1 MRTINPAAFV
11 VTLALTLVTSSR
23 SEAQP
28 AATWGITLP
37 TSQNGEA
44 QRRFV
49 EGVTAMH
56 LHMYEDAEDHFL
68 AAQKLVPDFV
78 MAYWGEALNQH
89 RTIWSYHNRDKAL
102 AALAKLGPT
111 PEARLVRAKTPR
123 ERDYMA
129 AVDAL
134 FGSGTQRER
143 ELAYAL
149 KMRAL
154 SAAHPDDLEALAWY
168 CLSLMRIDLPGLTRQ
183 QTRMEMASLALK
195 VLQRNAKHPG
205 ANRYLIQST
214 DDPTHTAI
222 GWIAVSNLKAVRSTG
237 AEVIHVPSHVY
248 LQHGLW
254 NEVADANRL
263 AFDASMAWVDAH
275 GWKLADLNLHNYGHL
290 LNFLNYAYL
299 ESGQL
304 EKAAGVRDRIRKDF
318 YASGKAAE
326 IRRWFIDVHARCIVE
341 LAEWGEVKELAATMR
356 EEKLG
361 DTPIW
366 LAIGIGAARTHQL
379 DLAREALAF
388 MPKEANG
395 LESLPARE
403 LRGLIA
409 FAEGQKDVAV
419 KELAQAAAIDQ
430 QATGRIGTPPT
441 PVKPANE
448 LYGEVLAELGRDK
461 EALEQFEVSLTLMR
475 RRPLSLLGAA
485 RASQR
490 LGLTA
495 KAAAYYQELRDVWK
509 GADADHP
516 FLAEVRRATNN

>member
-1 MRTINPAAFV
+1 MSTKIFPCAAVALGVVLVAAAPAA
-11 VTLALTLVTSSR
+11 
-23 SEAQP
+23 AQP
-28 AATWGITLP
+28 AATWGVTMA
-37 TSQNGEA
+37 TTESGEA

-56 LHMYEDAEDHFL
+56 LHMYEDAEEHFL
-68 AAQKLVPDFV
+68 AAQKLAPDFV

-111 PEARLVRAKTPR
+111 PAARSAKAPTTR
-123 ERDYMA
+123 ERGYLA
-129 AVDAL
+129 AVEAL
-134 FGSGTQRER
+134 FGAGPQRER
-143 ELAYAL
+143 ELAYAV
-149 KMRAL
+149 KMQAL
-154 SAAHPDDLEALAWY
+154 SAANPDDLEALAWY
-168 CLSLMRIDLPGLTRQ
+168 CLSLMRVDLPGLTRQ

-195 VLQRNAKHPG
+195 VLQKNAKHPG

-214 DDPTHTAI
+214 DDPTHSPI
-222 GWIAVSNLKAVRSTG
+222 GWIAVDNLKAVKATG

-248 LQHGLW
+248 LQHGMW
-254 NEVADANRL
+254 QEVADANRA

-304 EKAAGVRDRIRKDF
+304 QKAAEVRDRIRKDF

-341 LAEWGEVKELAATMR
+341 LAEWDEVGELAASMR
-356 EEKLG
+356 EEKLN

-366 LAIGIGAARTHQL
+366 LAIGIGAARTNQL
-379 DLAREALAF
+379 ALAREALAN
-388 MPKEANG
+388 MPKDANG

-409 FAEGQKDVAV
+409 LATGQKEVAL

-430 QATGRIGTPPT
+430 QATGRIGTPPN

-448 LYGEVLAELGRDK
+448 LYGEVLAEMGRDK
-461 EALEQFEVSLTLMR
+461 DALEQFETSLTLMR

-490 LGLTA
+490 LGLAA
-495 KAAAYYQELRDVWK
+495 KAAGYYQELRDVWK
-509 GADADHP
+509 IADADHP
-516 FLAEVRRATNN
+516 FVAEVRRATND

>member
-1 MRTINPAAFV
+1 MSTITLPAIG
-11 VTLALTLVTSSR
+11 VTLALALVGIVEA
-23 SEAQP
+23 EAQP
-28 AATWGITLP
+28 AATWGVSLA
-37 TSQNGEA
+37 TSQTGEA

-56 LHMYEDAEDHFL
+56 LHMYEDAEEHFL
-68 AAQKLVPDFV
+68 AAQKLAPGFA

-89 RTIWSYHNRDKAL
+89 RTIWSYHNREKAI

-111 PEARLVRAKTPR
+111 PEARAAKATTAR
-123 ERDYMA
+123 ERGYLA
-129 AVDAL
+129 AVEAL

-149 KMRAL
+149 RMQAL
-154 SAAHPDDLEALAWY
+154 SLAHPDDLEALAWY
-168 CLSLMRIDLPGLTRQ
+168 CLSLMRVDLPGLTRQ

-195 VLQRNAKHPG
+195 VLHRNAKHPG

-214 DDPTHTAI
+214 DDPTHTSI
-222 GWIAVSNLKAVRSTG
+222 GWIAVNNLKAVTATG
-237 AEVIHVPSHVY
+237 AEIIHVPSHVY
-248 LQHGLW
+248 LQQGMWH
-254 NEVADANRL
+254 EVAEANRL
-263 AFDASMAWVDAH
+263 AFAASMAWVDAH

-304 EKAAGVRDRIRKDF
+304 AKAAEIRDRIRKDF

-341 LAEWGEVKELAATMR
+341 LAEWDEVKELAATMR
-356 EEKLG
+356 EEKLN
-361 DTPIW
+361 DAPIW
-366 LAIGIGAARTHQL
+366 LAIGIGAARTNQL
-379 DLAREALAF
+379 ALAREALAL
-388 MPKEANG
+388 MPKETNG
-395 LESLPARE
+395 LQSLPARE

-409 FAEGQKDVAV
+409 LAEGQKDVAV
-419 KELAQAAAIDQ
+419 KELAQAASIDQ
-430 QATGRIGTPPT
+430 QAPGRIGTPPT

-448 LYGEVLAELGRDK
+448 LYGEVLAELGRDT
-461 EALEQFEVSLTLMR
+461 EALEQFDISLTLMR

-495 KAAAYYQELRDVWK
+495 RAAGYFQVLRDVWK
-509 GADADHP
+509 AADGDHP
-516 FLAEVRRATNN
+516 FVAEVRRATND